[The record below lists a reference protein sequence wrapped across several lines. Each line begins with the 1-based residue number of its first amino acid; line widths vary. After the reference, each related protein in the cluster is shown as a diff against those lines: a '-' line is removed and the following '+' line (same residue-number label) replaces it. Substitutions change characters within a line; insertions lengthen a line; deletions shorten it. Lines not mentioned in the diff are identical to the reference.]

1 MMQTLKEIYK
11 NNKIV
16 IISAAS
22 VLLLGVCIMLLVGL
36 FVNHSSIKRINNENY
51 AIQYD
56 KTWKIKEKKENSIV
70 LKHSSGSKVTIQIAE
85 LADEYRYS
93 SIDDLIDEV
102 IYSVQK
108 QNSNYKLISK
118 NEDKLTKYKY
128 KGYKLLY
135 ENDKE
140 QAMLCLYKKSDKLIT
155 IRYEADD
162 RYFDILLDSVHYIIY
177 NLNVK
182 DKKFDLKQ
190 DIKLETSNIEYSK
203 NDKLDK
209 KLKDVETYEVASNHY
224 LVKYNL
230 PKIFERKTLDS
241 KLGQFE
247 YRDGQHNIYLTTS
260 ILNRNIYE
268 YLDKDEEYGNV
279 YNDYKYYHEKG
290 NKDYSDFKESVA
302 KLDGKQLGYIYKNT
316 YTNNNAYDYTNTD
329 VKKAKESRESVE
341 LLYALDNN
349 HFLIIKLEA
358 KGMAITQKLIDMIKP
373 VESIN
378 YASYVIPEKEDNFLI
393 GKLQG
398 YVNYDYNNIR
408 TVTIKIPDKYKEI
421 DKNTNV
427 YEERNYAY
435 NYNEDIDNYDYTV
448 RYKLLKTKPDD
459 YIKIINNTYIKTAYG
474 ASKYLTYSGD
484 LTVNDNKFKVYD
496 GGYTDIS
503 GIMFTSNRIKYY
515 VNKKVLFYE
524 MPDDGNLYVEIDG
537 NDKTITNDVI
547 NELVNFTVETKKK

>member
-247 YRDGQHNIYLTTS
+247 YRDDQHNIYLTTS

-316 YTNNNAYDYTNTD
+316 YTNNNAYKVTKTD
-329 VKKAKESRESVE
+329 VKKAKEHCESII

-349 HFLIIKLEA
+349 HFLMIKLEA
-358 KGMAITQKLIDMIKP
+358 KGMAITQKLIDMIKL

-378 YASYVIPEKEDNFLI
+378 YASYVIPEIEDNFLI

-398 YVNYDYNNIR
+398 YVNYNHNNIR

-435 NYNEDIDNYDYTV
+435 NYNEDIDKYDYTV

-484 LTVNDNKFKVYD
+484 LTVNGNKFKVYD

-537 NDKTITNDVI
+537 NGKDITNDVI
-547 NELVNFTVETKKK
+547 NELVNFTVETKK